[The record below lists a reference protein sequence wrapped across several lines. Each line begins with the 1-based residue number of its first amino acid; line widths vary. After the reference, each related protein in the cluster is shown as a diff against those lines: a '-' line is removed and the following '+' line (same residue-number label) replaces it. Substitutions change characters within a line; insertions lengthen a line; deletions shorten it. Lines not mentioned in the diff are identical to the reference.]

1 MKGFPI
7 VSLEGNSIAVYKAHA
22 DALRARFADPT
33 FKAELSGVL
42 ERAGWPPE
50 RAAAYLKSIE
60 VNLGNFEKNLSPY
73 IEAAA
78 KVAAKRQASTREGIG
93 AGHDDLPGFL
103 KKAAADPTRPE
114 ALPAAKKAPPKMSQ
128 QRYEEHVAVVQMTSP
143 GDKLYTPIQFR
154 GGGHAWEAP
163 EKAVALVAA
172 DLQVKR
178 ERYAAELA
186 RYKVLEAGDQNSG
199 EFKRL
204 KRMMMGYDGP
214 PAQGTHWS
222 EQAKPLCRS
231 SRRRRYWCC

>member
-1 MKGFPI
+1 
-7 VSLEGNSIAVYKAHA
+7 
-22 DALRARFADPT
+22 
-33 FKAELSGVL
+33 
-42 ERAGWPPE
+42 
-50 RAAAYLKSIE
+50 
-60 VNLGNFEKNLSPY
+60 
-73 IEAAA
+73 
-78 KVAAKRQASTREGIG
+78 
-93 AGHDDLPGFL
+93 
-103 KKAAADPTRPE
+103 
-114 ALPAAKKAPPKMSQ
+114 MSQ

-222 EQAKPLCRS
+222 EQAKPFRRLPDYPNGVGRVVFPLDAFAERARYSMERMALELPGYVAGGKTLFPKGWTGEDIRS
-231 SRRRRYWCC
+231 AADEASAHGTAIKDGANGTIKRMVVERRGQKISIDVALDDLGGVSTSYPSWNQ